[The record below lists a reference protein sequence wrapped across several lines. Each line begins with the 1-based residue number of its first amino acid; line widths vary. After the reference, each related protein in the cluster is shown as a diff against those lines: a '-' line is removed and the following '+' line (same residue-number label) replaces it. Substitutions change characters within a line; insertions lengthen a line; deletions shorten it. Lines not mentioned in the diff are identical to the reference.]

1 MGNCVTT
8 KTYAGFGILFL
19 VAGVVS
25 FLVAQSGIQ
34 IVLVV
39 LLAISILMGILMAAY
54 RVYHSCNNASTESA
68 PLLYTATAIAVPPT
82 TPSAPPSYFV
92 PMMNSTA
99 PIAPTSSTST
109 DAETL
114 AEAKQLLDI
123 GVLSQ
128 DEFDE
133 MRNAYISKVKS
144 KLSSKN

>member
-19 VAGVVS
+19 VAGVVTL
-25 FLVAQSGIQ
+25 FVPHFEPNLGI
-34 IVLVV
+34 V

-133 MRNAYISKVKS
+133 MRNAYISKVKN

>member
-8 KTYAGFGILFL
+8 KTYAGFGIVFL
-19 VAGVVS
+19 VAGVVTL
-25 FLVAQSGIQ
+25 FVPHFEPNLGI
-34 IVLVV
+34 V

-99 PIAPTSSTST
+99 PTAPTSSTST

-114 AEAKQLLDI
+114 AEAKQLLDL

>member
-1 MGNCVTT
+1 
-8 KTYAGFGILFL
+8 
-19 VAGVVS
+19 
-25 FLVAQSGIQ
+25 
-34 IVLVV
+34 
-39 LLAISILMGILMAAY
+39 MAAY

-99 PIAPTSSTST
+99 PTAPTSSALT
-109 DAETL
+109 DGEKL
-114 AEAKQLLDI
+114 AEAKQLLDL

-133 MRNAYISKVKS
+133 LRDAYMSKVKRGYE
-144 KLSSKN
+144 

>member
-19 VAGVVS
+19 VAGVVTL
-25 FLVAQSGIQ
+25 FVPHFEPNLGI
-34 IVLVV
+34 V

-99 PIAPTSSTST
+99 PTAPTSSTST

-114 AEAKQLLDI
+114 AEAKQLLDL

-144 KLSSKN
+144 RLSSKN